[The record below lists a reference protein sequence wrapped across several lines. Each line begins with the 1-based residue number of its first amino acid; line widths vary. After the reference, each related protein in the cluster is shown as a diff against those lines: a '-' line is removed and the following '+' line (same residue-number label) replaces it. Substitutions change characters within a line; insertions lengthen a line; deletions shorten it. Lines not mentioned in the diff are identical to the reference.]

1 MASCDP
7 AAYQRGRAYIVNTD
21 VEDIYKKQWD
31 SAVSLED
38 LPRFQEMALFLID
51 QAPSSERELCSA
63 VILMRR
69 QLKHAPKRSQLA
81 HALRSLQAE
90 GRITPQPEL
99 LRLCGPPGT
108 LPARPAL
115 SRPLPS
121 TPAAQQVWPARTHA
135 RTQAGQEGGQV
146 DLRRARRDG
155 AHLADAELW
164 AGGGAH
170 DAEVQLRVELLLL
183 PERAQAAALVPARRA
198 LRAPRQPERLRRRA
212 PGGPAPSPSPSARFT
227 LSQVNP
233 NPG

>member
-7 AAYQRGRAYIVNTD
+7 AAYQRGQAYIVNTD

-31 SAVSLED
+31 SAVSSED

-51 QAPSSERELCSA
+51 QAPSSERELCAA

-69 QLKHAPKRSQLA
+69 QFKHAPKRSQLA

-90 GRITPQPEL
+90 GRIPPQPEL

-121 TPAAQQVWPARTHA
+121 TPAAQQVWTARTHA
-135 RTQAGQEGGQV
+135 CTHA
-146 DLRRARRDG
+146 ARRLVKKAG
-155 AHLADAELW
+155 KSTSGVLVVTVLTSPTPSFGPAEARTTQKFSCAWNCYYCPNEPKQPRSYL
-164 AGGGAH
+164 H
-170 DAEVQLRVELLLL
+170 DEPSV
-183 PERAQAAALVPARRA
+183 
-198 LRAPRQPERLRRRA
+198 LRANQNGFDAVLQVGPHAHPHPIPGQP
-212 PGGPAPSPSPSARFT
+212 
-227 LSQVNP
+227 
-233 NPG
+233 